1 MHELSIISALV
12 KTVEQIMQQEG
23 LTQVETIV
31 LQVGELSG
39 VVPHFVEECYPAAVY
54 QTSLEQTKLKME
66 IIPGIVRCQ
75 DCGEEF
81 SGYQFNLKCPKCGSE
96 RLDALS
102 GREFI
107 LKEIVAW

>member
-54 QTSLEQTKLKME
+54 RTSLEQTKLKME
-66 IIPGIVRCQ
+66 VIPGIVRCQ
-75 DCGEEF
+75 DCGAEF
-81 SGYQFNLKCPKCGSE
+81 SGYQYNLKCPKCWSE

-107 LKEIVAW
+107 LKEIVAC